1 MESEKAQVLGMLNS
15 SLKMKE
21 QTQHQ
26 SACDSDLLKEIRSL
40 REEVSGQMYIHAVG
54 VAFCDQPSGM
64 TRYIMLLLMVSVPW
78 SM

>member
-21 QTQHQ
+21 QAQHQ

-40 REEVSGQMYIHAVG
+40 REEVSWTDVHAVG
-54 VAFCDQPSGM
+54 VAFCDQPSSM
-64 TRYIMLLLMVSVPW
+64 TSYTMLLLRVSVPR
-78 SM
+78 SV